1 MTAAPQPASPQ
12 PTEIAIVAMA
22 CRFPGVRDVQE
33 FWHMLRDGREAITSF
48 SDEELLARGV
58 PADLLADPAYVKRG
72 AVVEGIEDFDADL
85 FGYSPQE
92 AALLDPQNR
101 LFLECVWEALE
112 AAGHAGEGGTRDI
125 GVFAGAGVNTYFL
138 NHLAG
143 NAEVLETFGSFQIM
157 LANDKDYLATLA
169 SYKLNLTG
177 PSATVQ
183 TACSTSLVAVHMA
196 CQSLIN
202 GECDLA
208 LAGGVALSTPQDQ
221 GYLYQEGMILAP
233 DGHCRPFDAQA
244 AGTLNGAGA
253 GVVLLQPLAQALAQG
268 APILGIIKGS
278 AVNNDGAQKVGYTA
292 PSPEGQARVIA
303 EAMAVAGVRPD
314 EIGLVEAH
322 GTATPLGDPIE
333 IAALTRAYRTGS
345 GRTGG
350 CAVGSV
356 KSNMGHTG
364 AAAGVAGLIKATL
377 SLMHGQ
383 IPPTLH
389 FQTPNPALA
398 LADSPFYVNGDLVDW
413 PSAPGGRVA
422 AVSSFGIGGT
432 NAHVVVA
439 ENRFAASQS
448 MPARRRWHLLP
459 LSAKT
464 PEALALLSSAL
475 ARHLETADAD
485 PADMAH
491 TLRTGRRTFATR
503 AFAVGRTVAEL
514 RQSLEAAAAA
524 ASKPGRGV
532 AFMFTGHGGQ
542 SAGMTRGLYETEPVF
557 RQALDERAAALATR
571 TGLDALAV
579 LHPLPGREAWA
590 EAQLGRMDVS
600 QPLMF
605 IVQMALTRLWRS
617 WGITPVAV
625 IGHSSGEYAAACLAG
640 ILSEEDALTLVAA
653 RGRLMDQTTA
663 GGMLA
668 LRNSESEIR
677 ALLNSTRLSDRLSL
691 AVVNAADMG
700 VVSGHEDALVQLQA
714 RLADMGVDSRRLQ
727 VSRGA
732 HSCTMDPILPAF
744 AEAAAGVSYHAP
756 TLPYYSGMTGGRVD
770 AATVA
775 HADYWVRHLRDTV
788 RFADG
793 IGQVLADGGDT
804 ALVEIGPGTAL
815 GTFAKAHAGFDPAR
829 PVVPSLPHPQQ
840 AAEGEQEDDLIARSL
855 GRLWQSGVT
864 VDWQAY
870 GGDEARRRVP
880 LPTYPFQRR
889 RCWIDPPDTA
899 AAPRGLPARLTRKAD
914 PADWFL
920 VPIWRRAV
928 PLAAP
933 LAAGAAPDR
942 ALLFV
947 GDAGTD
953 AGQRLAEHLES
964 QGCSVLRVRPGA
976 HYAAPAAGVATVR
989 PDAAEDYARLLA
1001 DIPEVPRTV
1010 IHAWSLVPGDT
1021 RRLGFTS
1028 LCLLG
1033 QALGQGLGGGIH
1045 DLTILAAGLSDVT
1058 GAENLDIEQALVAG
1072 PAMVIPQEYPS
1083 LRTHLIDVA
1092 GAPAAGLPQRLAAE
1106 LAARDRAPRV
1116 ALRGVHRWL
1125 PAYEP
1130 QRIET
1135 TGSPRRTLRPGG
1147 VYLITGGLGGVGME
1161 IAGHMASAVQARLV
1175 LVSRRAASP
1184 APTVVERVRALEAA
1198 GAQVRLFA
1206 ADAGDANAMAAVF
1219 AAVEAEWGAIHGVI
1233 HAAGAV
1239 GQRMHQPLDEYDP
1252 AQAAEQFTAKPDGVA
1267 ILAQLLRDRPQW
1279 DEHLDFCVLMSSMA
1293 SVLGGLGFAA
1303 YAAANAALDTAAQE
1317 AERDA
1322 PGRWLSLN
1330 WDSWNVSH
1338 NDGRGP
1344 GQDLR
1349 ALEMSAAEGLGA
1361 FLRVLHHGTSPQT
1374 LVTRGDLEPR
1384 LRQWIN
1390 LGARDTAPMMAAI
1403 PEDAAEDGGVDGGDV
1418 EGGIIAI
1425 WRKLLGHERI
1435 RPEDNFFDLG
1445 GHSLLATQI
1454 LAQIRHRFGVSLPMR
1469 TLFRTPTARALA
1481 QAVEEAMGLAPD
1493 AAPAPNLPAEGP
1505 LPLSWMQRQLWV
1517 AHQLDAR
1524 SAAYNVPLALR
1535 LTGDLNRPA
1544 LARALEAI
1552 LHRHEALRTRFPRRD
1567 GVPTQEVM
1575 PPTPLDLPLTSLA
1588 HLGVPARV
1596 AAQAAFLDAAAAQ
1609 PFDLEAGPA
1618 VRTHLLELAADEHV
1632 LLVVMHHIVTDGWSL
1647 SIFMRELAALYSAFA
1662 EGQPS
1667 PLAAPTAQ
1675 YADFVRWQ
1683 RQDLGADTL
1692 ARQLDYWRRQLEGLP
1707 ERHGLLG
1714 DHPLPEE
1721 RDFAADV
1728 VTLSLG
1734 TDLARQVRGYA
1745 QARGLTPF
1753 MVLLAA
1759 FYGLLFR
1766 YTGLDDQA
1774 VAVSVANRT
1783 QHWQEDI
1790 IGFFVNLLVL
1800 RARPQ
1805 PDMAFEALAD
1815 AVGRTALEA
1824 YANQDLPFAQVV
1836 EALAPQRRRNQHPLA
1851 QIGFVLQNLPQAQ
1864 VPASDLAVDFVDA
1877 NKRANQF
1884 DLLFS
1889 ITEAGDDLALSLEYA
1904 VALFGRDTAERLAL
1918 HYRALLAG
1926 AVTAPQTTLSRLPLL
1941 PADEAAMILEVW
1953 GGMPAPVP
1961 AGITPVAPPEE
1972 APTTLVA
1979 LFGGL
1984 ALRQPH
1990 AVALRFGDQS
2000 VSYDRLRTD
2009 ADRVAHHLGA
2019 LALPGGS
2026 PVCVDLPRGPAL
2038 ITAFLGIL
2046 KAGLAYAPLDPAAPE
2061 ARRQGILED
2070 LDHPPTLTAEAMDAI
2085 LSGPAV
2091 AAFDRAPEPADVA
2104 YIIHTSGSTGRPKGA
2119 LLTHGGLLALALEQ
2133 RRLLGVRP
2141 GDRVLQMASAG
2152 FDASV
2157 WEFAMALGAGAEL
2170 VLAPADALLP
2180 GPGLA
2185 QLLDDQRI
2193 THLTITPAALAALP
2207 HRSLPALR
2215 VLVAAGAALPA
2226 DMVALW
2232 GAGRAFINAY
2242 GPTETTVCATLA
2254 PCEAVNA
2261 KPLIGRPLAGWTV
2274 RVRDAQGNVVPAGVA
2289 GELHIGG
2296 VGLARGYWN
2305 RPDLTAERFITDL
2318 ATGERLYATGDRV
2331 AWRVAPD
2338 GGPAAL
2344 EFLGRLDE
2352 QLKVRGFRVEPG
2364 EVEAQLRRNP
2374 AVTQAAV
2381 VGYPRQAP
2389 TDLVAYVVP
2398 TAGPVAGDLATRLRA
2413 DLAGTL
2419 PGYMVPGFI
2428 VMVDDLPLTPSGKI
2442 DVARLPD
2449 PRGSFADDGYQP
2461 PQDAVEEA
2469 LCRQWRTILGIARV
2483 GTATS
2488 FFDAGGTSLK
2498 AVEAMAAVERGF
2510 GLTLPIA
2517 TLFRHPTIAALATL
2531 IRGGNPA
2538 RDEAWSPLVRLAEGG
2553 NSTPSFWFPGVGGTV
2568 LSFAALARH
2577 LARRQGGP
2585 VYALQPAGLDGIAQ
2599 PDPDVESMAA
2609 RAVTALREVQPT
2621 GPYRLGGHSFG
2632 AKVAFA
2638 AAQRLIAAGQAVELL
2653 TVIDGYAPGP
2663 ALMTEARDMDDSQW
2677 LAAVLEELAAAA
2689 GHPLALGPGYFADK
2703 DIDTALGEARDLL
2716 RTHGLPD
2723 VAGGHLRGMIRLM
2736 RANAAMEYAPVD
2748 FTPVPLLLL
2757 RATATLDRPDRAHL
2771 PAELRGDDLG
2781 WGRYSADHAAAHTL
2795 PGTHFSVLA
2804 DPVAAHLADLCMAHW
2819 TAGNG
2824 GMGLPGTAA

>member
-1 MTAAPQPASPQ
+1 MTAAPQ

-33 FWHMLRDGREAITSF
+33 YWSMLRDGREAITSF
-48 SDEELLARGV
+48 SDEELRARGV

-138 NHLAG
+138 NNLAG
-143 NAEVLETFGSFQIM
+143 NTEVLETFGSFQVM

-177 PSATVQ
+177 PGVTVQ

-208 LAGGVALSTPQDQ
+208 LAGGVALSTPQDL
-221 GYLYQEGMILAP
+221 GYLYQEGMIMAP

-253 GVVLLQPLAQALAQG
+253 GVVLLQPLGAALAQG

-278 AVNNDGAQKVGYTA
+278 AVNNDGARKVGYTA
-292 PSPEGQARVIA
+292 PSPDGQARVIA
-303 EAMAVAGVRPD
+303 EAMAVAGVHPD
-314 EIGLVEAH
+314 EIGFVEAH

-333 IAALTRAYRTGS
+333 IAALTRAYRA
-345 GRTGG
+345 GG
-350 CAVGSV
+350 GGNRACAVGSV
-356 KSNMGHTG
+356 KGNMGHTG

-398 LADSPFYVNGDLVDW
+398 LADGSFHINNLLTDW
-413 PSAPGGRVA
+413 PSTSGDRVA

-439 ENRFAASQS
+439 ENRFAASQFL
-448 MPARRRWHLLP
+448 PARRRWHLLP

-464 PEALALLSSAL
+464 PEALAALSTSL
-475 ARHLETADAD
+475 ARYLETADAD
-485 PADMAH
+485 PADIAH

-503 AFAVGRTVAEL
+503 TFAVGRTVAEL
-514 RQSLEAAAAA
+514 RQSLAAAPTAA
-524 ASKPGRGV
+524 TKPGRGV

-557 RQALDERAAALATR
+557 RQALDERAAALANR

-590 EAQLGRMDVS
+590 EAQLERMDVS

-605 IVQMALTRLWRS
+605 IVQMALTRLWQS

-640 ILSEEDALTLVAA
+640 ILSEEDALALVSA
-653 RGRLMDQTTA
+653 RGRLMDQTPA

-677 ALLNSTRLSDRLSL
+677 ALLASTRLNDRLSL

-700 VVSGHEDALVQLQA
+700 VVSGHEDALVHLQA
-714 RLADMGVDSRRLQ
+714 RLAEMGVDSRRLQ

-744 AEAAAGVSYHAP
+744 AEAAADVSYHAP

-770 AATVA
+770 GVTVA

-829 PVVPSLPHPQQ
+829 PVVPSMPHPRQ
-840 AAEGEQEDDLIARSL
+840 AAEGEQEDELIARSL

-889 RCWIDPPDTA
+889 RCWIDAPDAA
-899 AAPRGLPARLTRKAD
+899 AAPRNLPARLTRKAD

-920 VPIWRRAV
+920 VPTWRR
-928 PLAAP
+928 AAP
-933 LAAGAAPDR
+933 LATSNLPDH
-942 ALLFV
+942 ALIFV
-947 GDAGTD
+947 GDAGAD
-953 AGQRLAEHLES
+953 AGQRLADHLES
-964 QGCSVLRVRPGA
+964 QGCTLLRVHPGA
-976 HYAAPAAGVATVR
+976 QYAAPAGGIATVR
-989 PDAAEDYARLLA
+989 PDAAADYARLLA
-1001 DIPEVPRTV
+1001 DIAELPRTI

-1028 LCLLG
+1028 LCLLA
-1033 QALGQGLGGGIH
+1033 QALGGGIH
-1045 DLTILAAGLSDVT
+1045 DLTILATGLSDVT
-1058 GAENLDIEQALVAG
+1058 GAEELDMEQALVAG

-1083 LRTHLIDVA
+1083 LRTHLIDIAAV
-1092 GAPAAGLPQRLAAE
+1092 PAAGLSQRLAAE
-1106 LAARDRAPRV
+1106 LAAPDRGPRV
-1116 ALRGVHRWL
+1116 ALRGSHRWL

-1135 TGSPRRTLRPGG
+1135 TGSPRRALRPGG
-1147 VYLITGGLGGVGME
+1147 VYLITGGLGGVGLE
-1161 IAGHMASAVQARLV
+1161 IAGHLASTVQARLV
-1175 LVSRRAASP
+1175 LVGRRAASP

-1206 ADAGDANAMAAVF
+1206 ADAGDADAMAAVF
-1219 AAVEAEWGAIHGVI
+1219 AAVEAEWGAIHGII

-1239 GQRMHQPLDEYDP
+1239 GQHMHQPLDEYDP
-1252 AQAAEQFTAKPDGVA
+1252 AQAAEQFGAKVDGIA
-1267 ILAQLLRDRPQW
+1267 ILARLLRERPQW

-1293 SVLGGLGFAA
+1293 SVLGGLGLAA
-1303 YAAANAALDTAAQE
+1303 YAAANAALDTAAQA
-1317 AERDA
+1317 AERTA

-1330 WDSWNVSH
+1330 WDSWNVSRI
-1338 NDGRGP
+1338 DGRGP
-1344 GQDLR
+1344 GRDLH
-1349 ALEMSAAEGLGA
+1349 ALEMSAAEGLAA
-1361 FLRVLHHGTSPQT
+1361 FLRVLHHGTSSQT
-1374 LVTRGDLEPR
+1374 VVTRGDLEPR

-1390 LGARDTAPMMAAI
+1390 LGGRDTAPVAAA
-1403 PEDAAEDGGVDGGDV
+1403 PLEDAAEDGGVEEGGV

-1425 WRKLLGHERI
+1425 WRKLLGHEHI

-1469 TLFRTPTARALA
+1469 ALFRAPTAQALA

-1493 AAPAPNLPAEGP
+1493 ADAGPAPNLPAEGP
-1505 LPLSWMQRQLWV
+1505 LPLSWMQQQLWV

-1535 LTGDLNRPA
+1535 LTGDLNREA

-1552 LHRHEALRTRFPRRD
+1552 FHRHEALRTRFPRRN

-1588 HLGVPARV
+1588 HLGVAARV
-1596 AAQAAFLDAAAAQ
+1596 AAQAAFLDTAAAQ
-1609 PFDLEAGPA
+1609 PFDLEVGPA
-1618 VRTHLLELAADEHV
+1618 VRTYLLELAADEHV
-1632 LLVVMHHIVTDGWSL
+1632 LLLAMHHIVTDGWSL
-1647 SIFMRELAALYSAFA
+1647 SIFMRELATLYSAFA
-1662 EGQPS
+1662 QRRPS

-1683 RQDLGADTL
+1683 RQDLGTDTL
-1692 ARQLDYWRRQLEGLP
+1692 ARQLDYWRGQLEGLP

-1721 RDFAADV
+1721 RGFAADV

-1753 MVLLAA
+1753 MVLLAG

-1805 PDMAFEALAD
+1805 PDMAFETLVD

-1824 YANQDLPFAQVV
+1824 YANQDVPFAQVV
-1836 EALAPQRRRNQHPLA
+1836 EALAPQRRHNQHPLA

-1864 VPASDLAVDFVDA
+1864 VPASDLTVDFVDA

-1918 HYRALLAG
+1918 HYRTLLAG
-1926 AVTAPQTTLSRLPLL
+1926 AVAAPQTTLSRLPLL
-1941 PADEAAMILEVW
+1941 PADEAAMIRALW
-1953 GGMPAPVP
+1953 GTMPAPVP
-1961 AGITPVAPPEE
+1961 AGITPVAPPAET
-1972 APTTLVA
+1972 PTTLVG

-1984 ALRQPH
+1984 ALRQPQ
-1990 AVALRFGDQS
+1990 AMALRFGDQC
-2000 VSYDRLRTD
+2000 VSYDRLQADT
-2009 ADRVAHHLGA
+2009 DRVAHHLAA

-2061 ARRQGILED
+2061 ERRQGILAD
-2070 LDHPPTLTAEAMDAI
+2070 LGHPPTLTVAAMDAI

-2091 AAFDRAPEPADVA
+2091 AAFDRAPEPGDVA
-2104 YIIHTSGSTGRPKGA
+2104 YIIHTSGSTGRPKGT

-2133 RRLLGVRP
+2133 RRLLGVQP

-2157 WEFAMALGAGAEL
+2157 WEFTMALGAGAEL

-2185 QLLDDQRI
+2185 RLLDDQGI

-2207 HRSLPALR
+2207 YRPLPALR

-2232 GAGRAFINAY
+2232 GAGRVFINAY

-2254 PCEAVNA
+2254 PCEAINA

-2274 RVRDAQGNVVPAGVA
+2274 RVHDAQGNIVPAGVA

-2296 VGLARGYWN
+2296 VGLAQAYWN
-2305 RPDLTAERFITDL
+2305 RPDLTAERFITDRT
-2318 ATGERLYATGDRV
+2318 TGERLYATGDRV

-2352 QLKVRGFRVEPG
+2352 QLKIRGFRVEPG

-2381 VGYPRQAP
+2381 IGYPRKTP

-2398 TAGPVAGDLATRLRA
+2398 STAPAAADLVSRLRA
-2413 DLAGTL
+2413 DLACAL

-2442 DVARLPD
+2442 DLARLPD
-2449 PRGSFADDGYQP
+2449 PRGSFTDDDHQP
-2461 PQDAVEEA
+2461 PRDAVEEA
-2469 LCRQWRTILGIARV
+2469 LCEQWRTILGITRI

-2498 AVEAMAAVERGF
+2498 AVEALAAVERAF

-2517 TLFRHPTIAALATL
+2517 SLFRHPTIAALATL
-2531 IRGGNPA
+2531 VRDGDPA
-2538 RDEAWSPLVRLAEGG
+2538 SDKDWSPLVRLAEGG

-2585 VYALQPAGLDGIAQ
+2585 VYALQPAGLDGITP

-2609 RAVTALREVQPT
+2609 RAVTALRAVQPT

-2653 TVIDGYAPGP
+2653 MVIDGYAPGP
-2663 ALMTEARDMDDSQW
+2663 ALLTEARDMDDGQW

-2689 GHPLALGPGYFADK
+2689 GHPLVLGPGYFADK
-2703 DIDTALGEARDLL
+2703 DTDTALGEARDLL

-2748 FTPVPLLLL
+2748 FSPVPLLLL
-2757 RATATLDRPDRAHL
+2757 RATATLDRPDRAQL

-2781 WGRYSADHAAAHTL
+2781 WGRYSAAHPAAHTL

-2804 DPVAAHLADLCMAHW
+2804 DPVAERLAQLCMAHW
-2819 TAGNG
+2819 RAD
-2824 GMGLPGTAA
+2824 